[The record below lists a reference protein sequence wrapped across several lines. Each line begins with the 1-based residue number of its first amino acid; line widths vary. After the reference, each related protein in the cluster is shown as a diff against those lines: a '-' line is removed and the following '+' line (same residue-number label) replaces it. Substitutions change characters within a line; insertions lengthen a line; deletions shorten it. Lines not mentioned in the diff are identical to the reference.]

1 MTADLPNNKPSR
13 SEIENAVS
21 GKTPARKPSQTKRRT
36 NRQNASAR
44 LGSHSELQLDSQHSR
59 RRQVIGGD
67 LTGISRRGSKKGIWS
82 RVTGMNFVNWIAVSI
97 VVAILAV
104 FFWPQGHSSGT
115 REITLPDQENFAG
128 GYQGEERADEVEAA
142 VESGSFSREDDIER
156 ATEFRLEDN
165 QLRQINMLLE
175 AAKQHVAAGEYS
187 LPPGDNAISKFQQV
201 LQIDSSNVDAKQ
213 GISFI
218 SSRFLNAGSQALQE
232 GDVDKARQIL
242 TKLREIDA
250 NSDESLELT
259 NAISAYATKQQTEE
273 FLAQAQTAKSADQL
287 ILPARQNALYFY
299 QQVLELEPGNETALG
314 GIQTI
319 ADEFVNKANQAVLSG
334 DLQAATGYLATVSVI
349 DPEHPSVP
357 LVESMIANAKPIASA
372 ANQDPVATRGV
383 ANSAE
388 NQSQNQA
395 NAAETQENPSSIQSV
410 PTSLPRKPSQVSSNR
425 TPSSVAREREEF
437 DRRYLQRGL
446 DAYYRGDYDE
456 AAALLQPLADK
467 GVSRAQFRIAY
478 MYYLGRG
485 FERDRAKA
493 DEMIRTALPAVQK
506 FADEG
511 RGWAQ
516 SDIGSLYEDGLVL
529 PRDYAEAIYWYR
541 SAAEQGYPGAQTN
554 LGVMYA
560 RGLGVSTSR
569 KTAIEWFQR
578 AAKQGDIAAIRNL
591 EAMGISP

>member
-13 SEIENAVS
+13 SEIESALA
-21 GKTPARKPSQTKRRT
+21 GKTPARKPSQEKRRRAQADDKPHPGT
-36 NRQNASAR
+36 
-44 LGSHSELQLDSQHSR
+44 HSELQLESQHSR

-67 LTGISRRGSKKGIWS
+67 LTGISRRGSKQGIWS
-82 RVTGMNFVNWIAVSI
+82 RLTAMNFVNWIAAMI
-97 VVAILAV
+97 VLAILAV
-104 FFWPQGHSSGT
+104 FFWPQSHSSGT
-115 REITLPDQENFAG
+115 REIVPPDEENVIG
-128 GYQGEERADEVEAA
+128 GYQGEERADEIQSDV
-142 VESGSFSREDDIER
+142 VSTTFSRENDIDR

-165 QLRQINMLLE
+165 QQRQIRMLLD

-187 LPPGDNAISKFQQV
+187 LPAGNNAISKFQQV
-201 LQIDSSNVDAKQ
+201 LQIDSSNVEAKQ

-218 SSRFLNAGSQALQE
+218 NSRFLSTGYQALE
-232 GDVDKARQIL
+232 AGDVDLANQIL
-242 TKLREIDA
+242 AKLREINS
-250 NSDESLELT
+250 NSDESAELT
-259 NAISAYATKQQTEE
+259 AAIDAYTTQLRTEE
-273 FLAQAQTAKSADQL
+273 LISKAKAAQAAGQL

-299 QQVLELEPGNETALG
+299 QQALELDPSNADASAGV
-314 GIQTI
+314 QSV
-319 ADEFVNKANQAVLSG
+319 ADEFVNKANQAVMTG

-357 LVESMIANAKPIASA
+357 LVESMIANAKPIPSQPTQGRIAREDSAASA
-372 ANQDPVATRGV
+372 TPSGKESSDAA
-383 ANSAE
+383 A
-388 NQSQNQA
+388 QSPSEQ
-395 NAAETQENPSSIQSV
+395 TQPV
-410 PTSLPRKPSQVSSNR
+410 PTSLPKKPSQVSSSR
-425 TPSSVAREREEF
+425 TPTSVAREREQF

-467 GVSRAQFRIAY
+467 GVSRAQFRIGY

-485 FERDRAKA
+485 FERDRVKA
-493 DEMIRTALPAVQK
+493 DQIIRAALPAVQK

-560 RGLGVSTSR
+560 RGLGVSASR

-591 EAMGISP
+591 EAMGINP